1 MSDAHQ
7 HLKQKAG
14 SKMREYLVIPS
25 YLFVVLSRLVVH
37 RSMVLAAPHID
48 YKLHGFA
55 LINALAI
62 AMLLLVAQDPH
73 LADRFLVIGKI
84 HGRSFQES
92 TSNLGSGTWNGI
104 LTLSALVF
112 VVLIPFFS
120 FTGTSACVGRRLV
133 SQRLLPAKK
142 SVHSQSASGSG
153 LTYDRRNGSSQGI
166 SPDVSK
172 HDRTRDHLPPGSRRW
187 SLASGRTSPGG

>member
-1 MSDAHQ
+1 VSDAHQ

-120 FTGTSACVGRRLV
+120 FTELRRVLDADWLV
-133 SQRLLPAKK
+133 SVFFRP
-142 SVHSQSASGSG
+142 
-153 LTYDRRNGSSQGI
+153 RNQF
-166 SPDVSK
+166 
-172 HDRTRDHLPPGSRRW
+172 TLNLPPAR
-187 SLASGRTSPGG
+187 A